1 MDLPAFQ
8 RRFALRVRS
17 LREARG
23 LRQEDLK
30 NFGLS
35 WKSVQ
40 KLEYGQTDPKAS
52 TLLKLCAAFNVTLP
66 ELLMLDVSAAQ
77 VAKPGPRSAAGPVR

>member
-1 MDLPAFQ
+1 MDLLAFQ

-23 LRQEDLK
+23 LRQEDLE

-40 KLEYGQTDPKAS
+40 KLEYGLTDPKIS
-52 TLLKLCAAFNVTLP
+52 TLLKLCEAFKLTLP
-66 ELLMLDVSAAQ
+66 ELLTLDAASEPM
-77 VAKPGPRSAAGPVR
+77 ARR

>member
-1 MDLPAFQ
+1 VDLSAFQ

-23 LRQEDLK
+23 LRQEDLE

-40 KLEYGQTDPKAS
+40 KVEYGQTDPKAS
-52 TLLKLCAAFNVTLP
+52 TLLKLCAAFEVTLP
-66 ELLMLDVSAAQ
+66 ELLTLDSPTREL
-77 VAKPGPRSAAGPVR
+77 AKPERADS

>member
-1 MDLPAFQ
+1 MDLLAFQ

-23 LRQEDLK
+23 LRQEDLE

-40 KLEYGQTDPKAS
+40 KLEYGLTDPKIS
-52 TLLKLCAAFNVTLP
+52 TLLKLCEAFQLTLP
-66 ELLMLDVSAAQ
+66 ELLALDVASQPMA
-77 VAKPGPRSAAGPVR
+77 RR

>member
-1 MDLPAFQ
+1 MDLLAFQ

-23 LRQEDLK
+23 LRQEDLE

-40 KLEYGQTDPKAS
+40 KLEYGLTDPKIS
-52 TLLKLCAAFNVTLP
+52 TLLKLCEAFKLTLP
-66 ELLMLDVSAAQ
+66 ELLTLDAASQ
-77 VAKPGPRSAAGPVR
+77 PMARR

>member
-1 MDLPAFQ
+1 MDLSAFQ

-23 LRQEDLK
+23 LRQEDLE

-40 KLEYGQTDPKAS
+40 KVEYGQTDPKAS
-52 TLLKLCAAFNVTLP
+52 TLLKLCAAFEVTLP
-66 ELLMLDVSAAQ
+66 ELLTDRKSV
-77 VAKPGPRSAAGPVR
+77 V

>member
-1 MDLPAFQ
+1 VEHLPEFQ
-8 RRFALRVRS
+8 RRFSKRVRR

-23 LRQEDLK
+23 LRQEDLE

-40 KLEYGQTDPKAS
+40 KLEYGITDPKIS
-52 TLLKLCAAFNVTLP
+52 TLLKLCAAFKMTLV
-66 ELLMLDVSAAQ
+66 ELLDLR
-77 VAKPGPRSAAGPVR
+77 AKRS

>member
-1 MDLPAFQ
+1 MEHLPEFQ
-8 RRFALRVRS
+8 RRFSKRVRR

-23 LRQEDLK
+23 LRQEDLE

-40 KLEYGQTDPKAS
+40 KLEYGITDPKIS
-52 TLLKLCAAFNVTLP
+52 TLLKLCAAFKMTLV
-66 ELLMLDVSAAQ
+66 ELLDLR
-77 VAKPGPRSAAGPVR
+77 AKRS

>member
-1 MDLPAFQ
+1 VDLSAFQ

-23 LRQEDLK
+23 LRQEDLE

-40 KLEYGQTDPKAS
+40 KVEYGQTDPKAS
-52 TLLKLCAAFNVTLP
+52 TLLKLCAAFEVTLP
-66 ELLMLDVSAAQ
+66 ELLTLDSPTSEL
-77 VAKPGPRSAAGPVR
+77 AKPERADS

>member
-23 LRQEDLK
+23 LRQEDLE

-40 KLEYGQTDPKAS
+40 KIEYGKTDPKAS
-52 TLLKLCAAFNVTLP
+52 TLLKLCAAFDVTLP
-66 ELLMLDVSAAQ
+66 ELLTLDAPTAPLAQ
-77 VAKPGPRSAAGPVR
+77 PGAVRSAP

>member
-1 MDLPAFQ
+1 VDLPTFQ

-23 LRQEDLK
+23 LRQEDLE

-35 WKSVQ
+35 WKALQ
-40 KLEYGQTDPKAS
+40 KIEYGQTDPKAS
-52 TLLKLCAAFNVTLP
+52 TLLKLCAAFEVTLP
-66 ELLMLDVSAAQ
+66 ELLALDAPAAQ
-77 VAKPGPRSAAGPVR
+77 VAKPGPAGSSL

>member
-1 MDLPAFQ
+1 MDLPVFQ

-23 LRQEDLK
+23 LRQEDLE

-40 KLEYGQTDPKAS
+40 KLEYGTTDPKIS
-52 TLLKLCAAFNVTLP
+52 TLLKLCAAFGLTLP
-66 ELLMLDVSAAQ
+66 ELLRLEPARDEQQAAE
-77 VAKPGPRSAAGPVR
+77 R

>member
-1 MDLPAFQ
+1 VEHLSEFQ
-8 RRFALRVRS
+8 RRFAKRVRR

-23 LRQEDLK
+23 LRQEDLE

-40 KLEYGQTDPKAS
+40 KLEYGITDPKIS
-52 TLLKLCAAFNVTLP
+52 TLLKLCGAFKLTLV
-66 ELLMLDVSAAQ
+66 ELLDLRARR
-77 VAKPGPRSAAGPVR
+77 K

>member
-1 MDLPAFQ
+1 MDLSAFQ

-23 LRQEDLK
+23 LRQEDLE

-40 KLEYGQTDPKAS
+40 KVEYGQTDPKAS
-52 TLLKLCAAFNVTLP
+52 TLLKLCAAFDVTLP
-66 ELLMLDVSAAQ
+66 ELLTLDAPTNEIE
-77 VAKPGPRSAAGPVR
+77 KPVRADS

>member
-1 MDLPAFQ
+1 MDLSTFQ

-23 LRQEDLK
+23 LRQEDLE

-35 WKSVQ
+35 WKALQ
-40 KLEYGQTDPKAS
+40 KIEYGKTDPKAS
-52 TLLKLCAAFNVTLP
+52 TLLKLCAAFKVTLP
-66 ELLMLDVSAAQ
+66 ELLALDAPIAQ
-77 VAKPGPRSAAGPVR
+77 VAESVQTDSSV

>member
-1 MDLPAFQ
+1 MAFQ

-23 LRQEDLK
+23 LRQEDLEY
-30 NFGLS
+30 FGLS

-40 KLEYGQTDPKAS
+40 KLEYGLTDPKIS
-52 TLLKLCAAFNVTLP
+52 TLLKLCEAFQLTLP
-66 ELLMLDVSAAQ
+66 ELMTLDAAPESR
-77 VAKPGPRSAAGPVR
+77 AHR

>member
-1 MDLPAFQ
+1 MDLSAFQ

-23 LRQEDLK
+23 LRQEDLE

-40 KLEYGQTDPKAS
+40 KVEYGQTDPKAS
-52 TLLKLCAAFNVTLP
+52 TLLKLCAAFDVTLP
-66 ELLMLDVSAAQ
+66 ELLTLDAPTREL
-77 VAKPGPRSAAGPVR
+77 AKPERTDG

>member
-23 LRQEDLK
+23 LRQEDLE

-40 KLEYGQTDPKAS
+40 KIEYGKTDPKAS

-66 ELLMLDVSAAQ
+66 ELLTLDAPMAPLAQ
-77 VAKPGPRSAAGPVR
+77 PGVVRSAP

>member
-1 MDLPAFQ
+1 MAFQ

-23 LRQEDLK
+23 LRQEDLE

-40 KLEYGQTDPKAS
+40 KLEYGLTDPKIS
-52 TLLKLCAAFNVTLP
+52 TLLKLCEAFKLTLP
-66 ELLMLDVSAAQ
+66 ELLTLDAASQ
-77 VAKPGPRSAAGPVR
+77 PMARR

>member
-1 MDLPAFQ
+1 MDLSTFQ

-23 LRQEDLK
+23 LRQEDLE

-35 WKSVQ
+35 WKAVQ
-40 KLEYGQTDPKAS
+40 KIEYAQTDPKAS

-66 ELLMLDVSAAQ
+66 ELLALDAPAVQAAR
-77 VAKPGPRSAAGPVR
+77 PGPADPSL